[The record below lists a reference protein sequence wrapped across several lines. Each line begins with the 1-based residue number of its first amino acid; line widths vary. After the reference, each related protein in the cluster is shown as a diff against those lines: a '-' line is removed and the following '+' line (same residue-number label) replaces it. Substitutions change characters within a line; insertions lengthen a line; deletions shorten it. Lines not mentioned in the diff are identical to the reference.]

1 MSNIVSDTNRRDFCI
16 FVLVPIII
24 IIIIII
30 TIITI
35 IVSKLQKYP
44 LLQYVTY

>member
-1 MSNIVSDTNRRDFCI
+1 MSNIVSDTNRSDFCI
-16 FVLVPIII
+16 FVLVP